1 MPDGHMNWGDYY
13 DLEALIRLQAGIR
26 AYWCLQAGQVLTH
39 REQLHI
45 GKNRRGEAVEA
56 ASSRLLWFCP
66 FTDINY

>member
-1 MPDGHMNWGDYY
+1 M
-13 DLEALIRLQAGIR
+13 QAGIR

-45 GKNRRGEAVEA
+45 GKNRRGEAVKA

-66 FTDINY
+66 FTDFNY